1 MNDVFQSLSEE
12 DKSFIERFILQS
24 GSLKDLATEYSI
36 SYPTIRLRLDR
47 LIEKI
52 KLLRREDIRDEFERE
67 LRVCF
72 SEGRIDEQ
80 TFRRLLEAHAKINGK
95 NN

>member
-52 KLLRREDIRDEFERE
+52 KLLRREDLRDEFELE

-80 TFRRLLEAHAKINGK
+80 TFRRLLEAHTKVNGK
-95 NN
+95 GK